1 VISARPYLGSAAC
14 VLQSGYPPGLKFKFA
29 RAAAAPAAP
38 AAPAL
43 DDVHLAASRSA
54 LRRPWRDGI

>member
-1 VISARPYLGSAAC
+1 MISARPYLGSAAC

-38 AAPAL
+38 AL

-54 LRRPWRDGI
+54 LRRSWRDGI